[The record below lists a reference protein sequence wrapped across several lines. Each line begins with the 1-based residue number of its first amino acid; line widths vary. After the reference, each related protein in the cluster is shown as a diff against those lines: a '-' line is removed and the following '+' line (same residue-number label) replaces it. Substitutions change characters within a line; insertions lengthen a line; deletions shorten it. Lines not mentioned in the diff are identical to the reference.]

1 MKFLVPILSL
11 VWATCVC
18 AMETQILYLK
28 SLHPAPPVLSN
39 LDPIPENLGV
49 AGASLGI
56 ADNNTT
62 GQFLNQTYILN
73 EISIEP
79 NTVGTAKAEIL
90 AADYIITD
98 LTSDELSDLTA
109 LIDGSDT
116 IVFNATN
123 QSDALRSNYCHK
135 NILHTIPSYAMRA
148 DALSQAMVKKRWTDW
163 AMIYGT
169 YPKDAQFADAIRKS
183 AKKFKIRLRGELEWD
198 QDADIRRSASSE
210 LPIFTQPLK
219 DHDVLI
225 VIDEINDFSRYV
237 EYNTWLPRPVAGS
250 HGLRPLAWDRT
261 VEQWGAAQL
270 QSRFNDLH
278 QRSMKSE
285 DYAAWAAVRAI
296 GEAVTRTNQNAPSDV
311 KSYMLS
317 DKFALAA
324 FKGRPLSFRSWNGQM
339 RQPIPVVASGA
350 LVSQAPVEGF
360 LHERNELDSLGLD
373 KRESKC
379 EAFGG

>member
-1 MKFLVPILSL
+1 MKFLLTILSL
-11 VWATCVC
+11 AWATSLC

-28 SLHPAPPVLSN
+28 SLNPAPPVLSN

-62 GQFLNQTYILN
+62 GQFLNQNYVLN

-79 NTVGTAKAEIL
+79 NNIDSAKSEIL
-90 AADYIITD
+90 SADYIIAD
-98 LTSDELSDLTA
+98 LSIDELSDLTE
-109 LIDGSDT
+109 LIEGSDA

-123 QSDALRSNYCHK
+123 QTATLRSTKCHG

-169 YPKDAQFADAIRKS
+169 NPKDFQFADAIRQS
-183 AKKFKIRLRGELEWD
+183 AKKFKIRLRSELEWD

-225 VIDEINDFSRYV
+225 VVDEINDFSRYV
-237 EYNTWLPRPVAGS
+237 EYNTWLPRPIAGS

-270 QSRFNDLH
+270 QSRFHDLH
-278 QRSMKSE
+278 QRNMKSE

-296 GEAVTRTNQNAPSDV
+296 GEAVTRTNQNVPAGV
-311 KSYMLS
+311 KSYLLS

-373 KRESKC
+373 QRESKC

>member
-1 MKFLVPILSL
+1 MKFLIPILSL
-11 VWATCVC
+11 VWATSIC

-62 GQFLNQTYILN
+62 GQFLNQNYVLN

-79 NTVGTAKAEIL
+79 NNIDSAKSEIL
-90 AADYIITD
+90 SADYIIAD
-98 LTSDELSDLTA
+98 LSIDELSDLTE
-109 LIDGSDT
+109 LIEGSDA

-123 QSDALRSNYCHK
+123 QTDTLRSTKCHG

-169 YPKDAQFADAIRKS
+169 NPKDFQFADAIRQS
-183 AKKFKIRLRGELEWD
+183 AKKFKIRLRSELEWD

-225 VIDEINDFSRYV
+225 VVDEINDFSRYV
-237 EYNTWLPRPVAGS
+237 EYNTWLPRPIAGS

-270 QSRFNDLH
+270 QSRFHDLH
-278 QRSMKSE
+278 QRNMKSE

-296 GEAVTRTNQNAPSDV
+296 GEAVTRTNQNVPAGV
-311 KSYMLS
+311 KSYLLS

-373 KRESKC
+373 QRESKC